1 MAALFI
7 VIDPNIIH
15 NPSFCLSF
23 LAVMGIALVQKEDVR
38 NPLIASLLVGLYATS
53 FTLPY
58 VVYKF
63 GMFNIFS
70 ILNTI
75 LYSPAV
81 SLMIVI
87 GMVILF
93 FLHPLSFRWKQLLK
107 NIHILSKFTNHIDRF
122 WFCAYFDQQLYF
134 CRVTCCHSNLLFLEK
149 RSSFP
154 GSLFCSFCTTDI

>member
-1 MAALFI
+1 MLNKLVLWMAALFI

-23 LAVMGIALVQKEDVR
+23 LAVMGIALVQKEDVH

-87 GMVILF
+87 GMVSV
-93 FLHPLSFRWKQLLK
+93 FLHPLPFRWKQLLK
-107 NIHILSKFTNHIDRF
+107 KYPYLI
-122 WFCAYFDQQLYF
+122 
-134 CRVTCCHSNLLFLEK
+134 
-149 RSSFP
+149 
-154 GSLFCSFCTTDI
+154 